1 MLNQFHNILRQFGF
15 FPKITRN
22 SLKGVLPFFRNY
34 FRFRKI
40 NKKNSEFRISALLPN
55 FHDRYGAAGEI
66 PLHYF
71 HQDILVAQKIFNTNP
86 EKHVDI
92 GSRIDGFVSILASF
106 RDVEVFDIRPF
117 DLKVLNI
124 KFIQADLMNEDF
136 SFSNY
141 TGSVSC
147 LHAIEHFGLGRYGDK
162 LDPNGHLKGL
172 DNIYKM
178 LMPKGKFYFST
189 LIGPQRIEYDAHRIF
204 SVKYL
209 LNYFSGKYK
218 IQSFSYVND
227 ENQILKDVEL
237 NKPNIETNFGCNY
250 GCGIFEL
257 LKS

>member
-1 MLNQFHNILRQFGF
+1 MLQQFGL
-15 FPKITRN
+15 FPKLLLN
-22 SLKGVLPFFRNY
+22 SLKGIIPFFKNY
-34 FRFRKI
+34 FGFRKK
-40 NKKNSEFRISALLPN
+40 NKKDPEFRITTLLPN
-55 FHDRYGAAGEI
+55 FHDRYGSAGEI

-71 HQDILVAQKIFNTNP
+71 HQDILVAQKIFNANP

-117 DLKVLNI
+117 DLKVLKI
-124 KFIQADLMNEDF
+124 KFIRADLMNDNF
-136 SFSNY
+136 SITNY
-141 TGSVSC
+141 TDSVSC

-178 LMPKGKFYFST
+178 LIPNGKFYFST

-209 LNYFSGKYK
+209 LDYFSRKYK

-227 ENQILKDVEL
+227 GNEIFKDVEL
-237 NKPNIETNFGCNY
+237 TNSNIEKNFGCNY